1 MSDMIRDKNCT
12 FKNAICKIC
21 ENSDASIQYKYIH
34 NGETFDIVKCRG
46 CGHLYIDPVPLE
58 SIESRTMDT
67 LVDAEFDG
75 NRILKSLYEKFV
87 IKREIS
93 NVKSIIKENEPE
105 LLDVGCGTGWTT
117 SIWQKYGFNVT
128 GLEPSHSRYEFAKD
142 NYNVNVIN
150 GHLAD
155 LEIHKEFDVIV
166 LRHVLE
172 HIEDPGDF
180 LRQLNAHLKQGGLIL
195 ITIPNINSIGRY
207 IFKENWEWV
216 LPWHLHFF
224 YPKTLKALIEKMGYE
239 CVKLYQM
246 PSPLWYPS
254 SLGRYF
260 GKNSRI
266 NKLFATYAKLS
277 TLIFVSPIVLLGVVL
292 GLNDNMTLI
301 AKKGES

>member
-1 MSDMIRDKNCT
+1 MSDMVRIKNKA
-12 FKNAICKIC
+12 FKNAKCKIC
-21 ENSDASIQYKYIH
+21 ENIDASIQYKYKY
-34 NGETFDIVKCRG
+34 NSENYYIVECRG

-58 SIESRTMDT
+58 SIDLRAMNT

-75 NRILKSLYEKFV
+75 NRILKYLHEKLV
-87 IKREIS
+87 IKREI
-93 NVKSIIKENEPE
+93 NNIKNIMKKDDPE

-117 SIWQKYGFNVT
+117 SIWQKHGFNVT
-128 GLEPSHSRYEFAKD
+128 GLEPSQSRYEFGKD
-142 NYNVNVIN
+142 NYDVNIIN

-155 LEIHKEFDVIV
+155 LGIRKKFDVIV

-180 LRQLNAHLKQGGLIL
+180 LIQLTAHLKDGGVIL

-207 IFKENWEWV
+207 MFKENWEWV

-224 YPKTLKALIEKMGYE
+224 YPKTLKTLIEKTGFE
-239 CVKLYQM
+239 SIKLYQI

-254 SLGRYF
+254 SLGRCF
-260 GKNSRI
+260 GKDSRI
-266 NKLFATYAKLS
+266 NKFLSRYPRLS
-277 TLIFVSPIVLLGVVL
+277 TLILVSPIVLLGMVL

-301 AKKGES
+301 AKKDGS